1 MLVKHFHRC
10 AILVK
15 LNVIFCNVADMHKQ
29 KVPPNLK
36 ISKQLLA
43 EEPFLWLFS
52 RCSCTVYT
60 YSVVNSVS
68 CDTGATL
75 SKGLN
80 RGFGVDG
87 YLKCMEYERV
97 PSKILTYEASD
108 DPLYSGYRAAV
119 EASAQEETLVCSSP
133 DAILLGLFLFL

>member
-1 MLVKHFHRC
+1 
-10 AILVK
+10 
-15 LNVIFCNVADMHKQ
+15 MHKQ
-29 KVPPNLK
+29 KVPPSLK
-36 ISKQLLA
+36 ISKQLLLA

-80 RGFGVDG
+80 RGLGTLTAAGLALAVAELSTHMGKFDVVFLIISTFIVG
-87 YLKCMEYERV
+87 EY
-97 PSKILTYEASD
+97 
-108 DPLYSGYRAAV
+108 
-119 EASAQEETLVCSSP
+119 
-133 DAILLGLFLFL
+133 